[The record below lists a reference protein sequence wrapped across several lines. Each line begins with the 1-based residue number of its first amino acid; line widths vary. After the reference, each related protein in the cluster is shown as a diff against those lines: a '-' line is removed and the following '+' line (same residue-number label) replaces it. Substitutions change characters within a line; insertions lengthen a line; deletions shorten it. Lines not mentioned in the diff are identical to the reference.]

1 MKDNRMFKKPDLL
14 IMTPE
19 EAKEAILILEEGYS
33 GKTLK
38 ERMAAEEDYIP
49 ENIISLYCYYI
60 NQTDYQVLV
69 KAYKEQYIENEAL
82 IEPFVTRE
90 EKIGLGRIYDFIS
103 NYDFANKMPNIF
115 VDGLRI
121 HALLYSAC
129 PHPEFG
135 GKLRFETVR
144 LKDSS
149 YEVVPAEDA
158 RAFFQSLL
166 SKHFNIDM
174 NNILDYIDEVVKTI
188 VDLIKV
194 QPFADGNKRTFRAL
208 LNLMLGKVGIPPIYI
223 KEEEKNIYREALLEA
238 IETGNYHKITRFY
251 YYRICDSIVGL
262 DLNNTKIKDNQNKN
276 SFIVR

>member
-14 IMTPE
+14 TMSPE
-19 EAKEAILILEEGYS
+19 EAKEAILFLEEGYS

-38 ERMAAEEDYIP
+38 ERMEAEEDFIP

-60 NQTDYQVLV
+60 NQTDYQLLV

-82 IEPFVTRE
+82 IEPFVTKE
-90 EKIGLGRIYDFIS
+90 EKEGLGKIYDYIS
-103 NYDFANKMPNIF
+103 NYDFANKTPNMFI
-115 VDGLRI
+115 DGLRI
-121 HALLYSAC
+121 HMLLYSSC

-135 GKLRFETVR
+135 GKLRFEPVR

-158 RAFFQSLL
+158 RALFQSLIT
-166 SKHFNIDM
+166 KKFEIDM
-174 NNILDYIDEVVKTI
+174 NNVLDYIDEIVKNI

-194 QPFADGNKRTFRAL
+194 QPFTDGNKRTFRAL

-223 KEEEKNIYREALLEA
+223 KEEEKKIYREALMEA

-251 YYRICDSIVGL
+251 YYRICDSIVEL
-262 DLNNTKIKDNQNKN
+262 DLNNTKLKEDNKN
-276 SFIVR
+276 SFIVK

>member
-1 MKDNRMFKKPDLL
+1 MKDNKMFKKPDLL
-14 IMTPE
+14 TMSPE
-19 EAKEAILILEEGYS
+19 EAKEAILFLEEGYS

-38 ERMAAEEDYIP
+38 ERMEAEEDFIP

-60 NQTDYQVLV
+60 NQTNYQLLV

-82 IEPFVTRE
+82 IEPFVTKE
-90 EKIGLGRIYDFIS
+90 EKEGLGKIYDYIS
-103 NYDFANKMPNIF
+103 GYDFANKMPNMFI
-115 VDGLRI
+115 DGLRI
-121 HALLYSAC
+121 HMLLYSSC

-135 GKLRFETVR
+135 GKLRFEPVR

-158 RAFFQSLL
+158 RAIFQSLIT
-166 SKHFNIDM
+166 KKFEIDT
-174 NNILDYIDEVVKTI
+174 NNILDYIDEIVKNI

-223 KEEEKNIYREALLEA
+223 KAEEKKIYREALMEA

-262 DLNNTKIKDNQNKN
+262 DLNNTKVKEDNKN
-276 SFIVR
+276 SFIVK